1 VNSTT
6 SYGSWKQEES
16 LNAERKSA
24 FTRGCIKS
32 FRAAIQHNQDELARQ
47 ALVQRDQHLRAAE
60 IVRRSLEE
68 VEAQAVAL
76 REGISH
82 LESQIAMAKLEQ
94 ERNT

>member
-1 VNSTT
+1 VEA
-6 SYGSWKQEES
+6 G
-16 LNAERKSA
+16 RKA
-24 FTRGCIKS
+24 QRRVKVCFHPGLYKS